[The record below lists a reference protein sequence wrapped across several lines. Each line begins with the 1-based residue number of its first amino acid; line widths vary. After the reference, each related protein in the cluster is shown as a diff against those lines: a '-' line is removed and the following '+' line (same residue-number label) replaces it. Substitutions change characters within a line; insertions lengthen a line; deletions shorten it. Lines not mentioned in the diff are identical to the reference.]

1 MRTQNVSGT
10 LALAI
15 LAVLASPCALA
26 ANPGWYGGANV
37 GQSAATI
44 DDPRITATLLG
55 QGFTGVSIA
64 DDDRDTGFKV
74 FAGYQVNRY
83 FAIEG
88 GYVNLGE
95 FGYTATTVPAGTLTG
110 NIKLQGVNLDVLG
123 FVPFTEKFSA
133 FARVGAIY
141 AEAKDTF
148 TSTGAVI
155 VTNPSPSKRDTNYKF
170 GVGLQYDFSEKV
182 GMRVEAERYRIDDAV
197 GNKGDIDLASIGLVV
212 RLGPPPQTPIG
223 PAPTPVADCS
233 SLDDD
238 GDGVNNCDDKC
249 PGSQAGQTIGPDGC
263 PVPLTIDL
271 KGVNFDFDQAT
282 LRPDGVVILDEAI
295 AILGRYPQLRVEVAG
310 HTDSIGSDEYN
321 QGLSERRSRTVFDY
335 LTSHGIDAGRLV
347 GPNGYGESRPIA
359 PNTNPDGSD
368 NPEGRAR
375 NRRSELNVQN

>member
-1 MRTQNVSGT
+1 MENLKTSGT
-10 LALAI
+10 LGLAI
-15 LAVLASPCALA
+15 LAVLASSNALA
-26 ANPGWYGGANV
+26 AEPGFYGGINV
-37 GQSAATI
+37 GQSMATI
-44 DDPRITATLLG
+44 DDERITSNLLS

-64 DDDRDTGFKV
+64 DDDRDVGFKI
-74 FAGYQVNRY
+74 FGGYQINRH

-95 FGYTATTVPAGTLTG
+95 FGYTATTTPAGTMTG
-110 NIKLQGVNLDVLG
+110 NIELQGVNLDVVG
-123 FVPFTEKFSA
+123 IMPFTEKLSA
-133 FARVGAIY
+133 FARAGVLY

-148 TSTGAVI
+148 TSTGLVI
-155 VTNPSPSKRDTNYKF
+155 NTNPNPSKRDTNYKF
-170 GVGLQYDFSEKV
+170 GVGLQYDITEKL
-182 GMRVEAERYRIDDAV
+182 GMRLEAERYRIDDAI
-197 GNKGDIDLASIGLVV
+197 GNKGDIDLASIGLVY
-212 RLGPPPQTPIG
+212 RFGPLAQTPIG

-295 AILGRYPQLRVEVAG
+295 SILGRYPELRVEVAG

-321 QGLSERRSRTVFDY
+321 QGLSERRSRTVYDY
-335 LTSHGIDAGRLV
+335 LTSHGIDAGRLM